1 MVKVG
6 TYQARQLWET
16 VQDSTVQKEKA
27 TEVIDSSGLG
37 RISPLPPPHH
47 QFSDSSSSSPLAL
60 SLLPNHW
67 LAPTH
72 TALAPFSRVTRSH
85 TGSPVFRDPFF
96 SLLSF
101 PVSGR
106 STEGH

>member
-27 TEVIDSSGLG
+27 TEVIDSS
-37 RISPLPPPHH
+37 STLPPPHH
-47 QFSDSSSSSPLAL
+47 RFSDSSSSSPLAL

-85 TGSPVFRDPFF
+85 TGSPLFRDPFF

-106 STEGH
+106 SKESY